1 MSNSS
6 TDGDGRTVRH
16 RGLPS
21 ALSIVTQGETFVND
35 QNSIVRYEIFRG
47 RLASWDT
54 VFAQAAEYANR
65 VGPERII
72 SISHSH
78 DGIVAVWYR
87 ASEAVPR
94 S

>member
-1 MSNSS
+1 
-6 TDGDGRTVRH
+6 
-16 RGLPS
+16 
-21 ALSIVTQGETFVND
+21 VTD
-35 QNSIVRYEIFRG
+35 QNGIVRYEFFRG
-47 RLASWDT
+47 EFARWDT

-87 ASEAVPR
+87 SSEVVPR
-94 S
+94 A